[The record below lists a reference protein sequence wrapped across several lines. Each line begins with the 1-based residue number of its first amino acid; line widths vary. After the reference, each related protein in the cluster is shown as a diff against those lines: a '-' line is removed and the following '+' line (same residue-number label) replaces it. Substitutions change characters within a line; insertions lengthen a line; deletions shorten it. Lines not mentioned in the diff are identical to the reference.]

1 MLRSKVNKWSWFAF
15 ALMIV
20 PGVAHAVDLPSPY
33 TFEAGPLGTLQF
45 SGGADAYAYALS
57 GAGSDASLGALGT
70 NKRSGIEFLNG
81 LIQLQKPDGLVQF
94 NLQVGAVGSQ
104 TLGARPSG
112 PSIQTFSTGPVRTA
126 SITIAPIKNLSISAG
141 QLGSV
146 EGFESG
152 VDWENFNLLT
162 TSLWYVENS
171 QSVGV
176 KVSYTYG
183 PASGTIIFGDGF
195 DTNVWNYL
203 QLKLSYA
210 FNDNN
215 NLTLYGATNL
225 GSTGLG
231 ARFYGNA
238 TTPYNSITV
247 ASAGVANVVN
257 SSMVGGYHIFT
268 MGDLTLVPELQYTWT
283 KANPSVGVQDFSS
296 HFGAALFANYK
307 FGESSF
313 SLGGWAQFF
322 SSNGRDF
329 WFVNPGAQ
337 GYSLAI
343 GPTWTPT
350 WGKKHLFVR
359 GDVGWLHLTN
369 TGREGTVAFGS
380 NGDKRDQVTL
390 LIEVGALF

>member
-1 MLRSKVNKWSWFAF
+1 LAF
-15 ALMIV
+15 A
-20 PGVAHAVDLPSPY
+20 PGAALAVDLPSPF
-33 TFEAGPLGTLQF
+33 TFEAGPLGTLQI

-57 GAGSDASLGALGT
+57 GAGSESNLGT
-70 NKRSGIEFLNG
+70 LGTSKRAGVEFLNG
-81 LIQLQKPDGLVQF
+81 LIQLQKPDGLIQF
-94 NLQVGAVGSQ
+94 NLQVGVVGSQ
-104 TLGARPSG
+104 TLGSRPSG

-126 SITIAPIKNLSISAG
+126 SITIAPTKNLTISAG
-141 QLGSV
+141 QLGSL

-152 VDWENFNLLT
+152 VDWENYNLLT
-162 TSLWYVENS
+162 SSLWYVENS

-176 KVSYTYG
+176 KVTYTYG

-203 QLKLSYA
+203 QLKASYA

-231 ARFYGNA
+231 ARFYGSA
-238 TTPYNSITV
+238 TTPYNETTV

-257 SSMVGGYHIFT
+257 SSMIGGYYIFT
-268 MGDLTLVPELQYTWT
+268 MGNLTLVPEVQYTWT
-283 KANPSVGVQDFSS
+283 KPNSSVGVHDFSS
-296 HFGAALFANYK
+296 HFGTALFANYK

-313 SLGGWAQFF
+313 SLGGWAQYF
-322 SSNGRDF
+322 STNGRDF
-329 WFVNPGAQ
+329 WFVNPAAQ

-343 GPTWTPT
+343 GPTWTPA
-350 WGKKHLFVR
+350 WAKNHLFVR

-369 TGREGTVAFGS
+369 TGRPGTTAFGAS
-380 NGDKRDQVTL
+380 GDQRNQVTL
-390 LIEVGALF
+390 LVEVGALF